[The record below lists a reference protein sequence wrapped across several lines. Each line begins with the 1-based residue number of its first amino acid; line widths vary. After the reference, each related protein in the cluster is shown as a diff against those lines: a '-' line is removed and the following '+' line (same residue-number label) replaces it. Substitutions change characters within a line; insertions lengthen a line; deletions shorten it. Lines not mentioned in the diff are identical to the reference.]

1 MQNTTRMTS
10 MDQVIWNLTHDQDL
24 FCIWGLVSLDEP
36 LRDDLIQKTLLYL
49 IKTIPI
55 LHSKPTINW
64 FSGYWQ
70 LIEKENV
77 DDLIIRI
84 KTLIDEEADAQLKN
98 IFRNPIKAEDKSMI
112 RLISIDGPSK
122 HYFVIQVHHLVVDGE
137 GLKRICVKFA
147 EIYQALYK
155 DKDWT
160 PSGALDPCRSWWQIA
175 KRFNI
180 GHVWL
185 MLKASIINSYDM
197 IIANLKNKTSYTLE
211 GDTRGDKKTEVV
223 IPPYFESIVIEEDVM
238 LKLKAFTKKNQLTVN
253 DVLMTSLSLATMK
266 WNTHRGDQRTWLKF
280 GYTANLRRW
289 WGEPNGTFG
298 NFSVIL
304 MYEAN
309 HENLQSLSKALTV
322 TKIKMNAIKK
332 WIGLDVFS
340 IMMQLKFI
348 PYFLIRQV
356 SLSLK
361 EKIFRFINH
370 CHAMTN
376 IGIVFEEA
384 GNFGHTT
391 ARGYSL
397 LAPTFPD
404 GGIVYTITT
413 YKNVTTIHLGCSEN
427 HLKKE
432 SARQFLVLWKHTIG
446 NVIDSK
452 KNRIELQLQ

>member
-10 MDQVIWNLTHDQDL
+10 IDQVVWNLTHDQDL
-24 FCIWGLVSLDEP
+24 FCIWGLVSLEEP
-36 LRDDLIQKTLLYL
+36 LRDDLIQKTLIHLV
-49 IKTIPI
+49 KTIPI
-55 LHSKPTINW
+55 LHSKPTTNL

-84 KTLIDEEADAQLKN
+84 KTLVDEEAEAQLKKVF
-98 IFRNPIKAEDKSMI
+98 INPIKVEENSMI

-122 HYFVIQVHHLVVDGE
+122 HYFVIQVHHLAVDGE
-137 GLKRICVKFA
+137 GLKRICIKFA

-155 DKDWT
+155 DNDWT
-160 PSGALDPCRSWWQIA
+160 PLGALDPCRSWWQIA

-185 MLKASIINSYDM
+185 ILKASIINSYAM
-197 IIANLKNKTSYTLE
+197 VTANLKKKTRYKLE
-211 GDTRGDKKTEVV
+211 GDAKSNIKTGIVS
-223 IPPYFESIVIEEDVM
+223 PPYFESIVIEQDVM
-238 LKLKAFTKKNQLTVN
+238 LNLKAFTKKNQLTVN

-266 WNTHRGDQRTWLKF
+266 WNTYRGDKRKWLKF
-280 GYTANLRRW
+280 GYTADLRRW

-298 NFSVIL
+298 NFSVLL
-304 MYEAN
+304 MHEAN
-309 HENLQSLSKALTV
+309 HEDLQTPSRALTV
-322 TKIKMNAIKK
+322 TKVKMDATKK

-340 IMMQLKFI
+340 TMMQLKII

-356 SLSLK
+356 SLWLK
-361 EKIFRFINH
+361 EKIFGFIKH

-391 ARGYSL
+391 ARGYSI
-397 LAPTFPD
+397 LAPAFPG

-413 YKNVTTIHLGCSEN
+413 YKNVTTIHLGCSED

-432 SARQFLVLWKHTIG
+432 SAQQFLVLWKHTIE
-446 NVIDSK
+446 NVIDPK
-452 KNRIELQLQ
+452 KK